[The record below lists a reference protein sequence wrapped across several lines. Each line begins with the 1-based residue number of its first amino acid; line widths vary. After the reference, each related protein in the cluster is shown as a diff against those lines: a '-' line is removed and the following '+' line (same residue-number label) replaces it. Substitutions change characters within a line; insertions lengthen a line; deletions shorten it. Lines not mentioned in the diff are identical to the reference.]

1 MLNNLG
7 IAILKLEREKGKT
20 DQSAAGRK
28 DPRLRFCQR
37 VAASRVSLVFF
48 YRLVFVRVRGNVE
61 GWGLANRRMLYVTSA
76 TDSPPVAEVARVG
89 GTVPFFF
96 LFFFVSS
103 YIFLVF

>member
-1 MLNNLG
+1 
-7 IAILKLEREKGKT
+7 
-20 DQSAAGRK
+20 
-28 DPRLRFCQR
+28 
-37 VAASRVSLVFF
+37 
-48 YRLVFVRVRGNVE
+48 
-61 GWGLANRRMLYVTSA
+61 MLYVTSA